1 MFFSLIVLLFTG
13 PFLIFVAI
21 LIKIDSRGPV
31 LFLQRRVGLNGSI
44 FSIFKF
50 RTMTDVPRSTV
61 GEVYKDNVEV
71 TRVGRMLR
79 RLKIDE
85 LPQVLNVFMGDMSIV
100 GPRPALESLYMA
112 NPEAKERL
120 RVRPGMTGLAQVSG
134 NIYLPWEERLVFD
147 LEYVRDCSFVLDC
160 RIVIRTIGVVFL
172 GEEKFLSK

>member
-1 MFFSLIVLLFTG
+1 MYVTE
-13 PFLIFVAI
+13 IFVADYRN
-21 LIKIDSRGPV
+21 LKSQTV
-31 LFLQRRVGLNGSI
+31 A
-44 FSIFKF
+44 
-50 RTMTDVPRSTV
+50 PRQ
-61 GEVYKDNVEV
+61 G
-71 TRVGRMLR
+71 
-79 RLKIDE
+79 
-85 LPQVLNVFMGDMSIV
+85 LNVFMGDMSIV